1 VTQLEEPPRY
11 TTGESRRRDKGIS
24 RWPVVAMLIL
34 GLLASGLTQGWATGW
49 KDSHAGTQ
57 SQTADRGVLSSM
69 NTYSL
74 ALMLG
79 GLRGPLVMVLWSKVE
94 SQKIDRDLEDMDT
107 MIEWIRLL
115 QPEFD
120 TVHIFQ
126 IWNKAYN
133 ISVLMASTAAKYATI
148 LDAIDYGRHVDQDRP
163 GDLNINDSLARVFA
177 EKLGSKNVAEHL
189 FYRKQFRQDTM
200 DDAARNVAFPE
211 ETGRYRRMGLKFA
224 DSKRMGPILD
234 EQNNLLSQFDTP
246 IFKRPADLASDSQWN
261 DGSELQY
268 LKTYEPFP
276 YGIPPTAMGYN
287 YAKRAQV
294 AMTVG
299 GQRPLQI
306 SDTVVD
312 SRPGLLL
319 KQWSEEEAD
328 RAVNS
333 EARAMGMKG
342 EADGHVLEVS
352 TAPFGPDAKVVDA
365 GALQSAI
372 YSYKLT
378 ARICVDSYRE
388 YERHLA
394 NPQYVNPYQTYTSH
408 LEELRSL
415 QILATA
421 DSAYSQ
427 ALVDPVNRATLLK
440 TAAANYREARAQYE
454 RMLLRYA
461 TEESVAGPLYRN
473 SKNIDIDRMNIDD
486 LNALFVQMLAGVAKL
501 PKIQREYDDP
511 RDDYGSHITRAD
523 TRLRLLAPYDAPSI
537 LQIH

>member
-1 VTQLEEPPRY
+1 MTQLEEPPRS
-11 TTGESRRRDKGIS
+11 TDQAPRRRDVRAG
-24 RWPVVAMLIL
+24 RLPVVAMLIISL
-34 GLLASGLTQGWATGW
+34 VASGLTRNWASNW
-49 KDSHAGTQ
+49 KDEHSGNQ
-57 SQTADRGVLSSM
+57 SKTAERGVLSGM
-69 NTYSL
+69 NSYAL

-133 ISVLMASTAAKYATI
+133 ISVMMASTAAKYQTI
-148 LDAIDYGRHVDQDRP
+148 LDAVDYGRHVDQDRP

-177 EKLGSKNVAEHL
+177 EKLGGKNVAEHL

-200 DDAARNVAFPE
+200 TESSGQAAYPE
-211 ETGRYRRMGLKFA
+211 EQGKYRRMGFKFV
-224 DSKRMGPILD
+224 DSKKMGPILD
-234 EQNNLLSQFDTP
+234 DQNNLLPQFTTP
-246 IFKRPADLASDSQWN
+246 LFDRPSDLAGNQWN

-268 LKTYEPFP
+268 LKKYEPFP
-276 YGIPPTAMGYN
+276 YGVPPTAMGYN
-287 YAKRAQV
+287 YAKRAEV

-312 SRPGLLL
+312 SRPGLML
-319 KQWSEEEAD
+319 KQWAEEEAE

-333 EARAMGMKG
+333 ESRALGAPR
-342 EADGHVLEVS
+342 EADGHVLELS
-352 TAPFGPDAKVVDA
+352 TAPATPDAKIPDPH
-365 GALQSAI
+365 ALQSAI
-372 YSYKLT
+372 YSYQLT
-378 ARICVDSYRE
+378 ARICADALNE

-408 LEELRSL
+408 LEELRSM

-421 DSAYSQ
+421 DAAYARAMAGPSADRA
-427 ALVDPVNRATLLK
+427 ALLR
-440 TAAANYREARAQYE
+440 AAATNYREVRAQYE

-461 TEESVAGPLYRN
+461 TEEAVAGPLYRN
-473 SKNIDIDRMNIDD
+473 NKTIDLDRMNPED
-486 LNALFVQMLAGVAKL
+486 LHLLFIQMLAKVAQL
-501 PKIQREYDDP
+501 PKIQREYDEP
-511 RDDYGSHITRAD
+511 RDDYGSHINRAD
-523 TRLRLLAPYDAPSI
+523 ARLRLLAAYDAPSI

>member
-1 VTQLEEPPRY
+1 MTQLQEPPRQSEQ
-11 TTGESRRRDKGIS
+11 TPSRRRFQRSGRGI
-24 RWPVVAMLIL
+24 VVLMLIL
-34 GLLASGLTQGWATGW
+34 GLAFSGLTQTWATTW
-49 KDSHAGTQ
+49 KVNHSPQGR
-57 SQTADRGVLSSM
+57 ADEAGVLSGMSS
-69 NTYSL
+69 YAL

-94 SQKIDRDLEDMDT
+94 TQKIDKDLEDMDT

-133 ISVLMASTAAKYATI
+133 ISVMMASTSAKYSTI
-148 LDAIDYGRHVDQDRP
+148 LDAVDYGRRVDADRP

-177 EKLGSKNVAEHL
+177 EKLGGKNVAEHV
-189 FYRKQFRQDTM
+189 FYRKQFREDTM
-200 DDAARNVAFPE
+200 NESSRKAAYPE
-211 ETGRYRRMGLKFA
+211 EEGKYRRMGLKYA
-224 DSKRMGPILD
+224 DPSHMGPILD
-234 EQNNLLSQFDTP
+234 EKGNLLEQFTTP
-246 IFKRPADLASDSQWN
+246 VYHRPDDLPAASEWN

-268 LKTYEPFP
+268 LKSYEPFP
-276 YGIPPTAMGYN
+276 YGVSPIAMGYN

-306 SDTVVD
+306 SDTVVV

-319 KQWSEEEAD
+319 KQWAEEEAD

-333 EARAMGMKG
+333 ESRAIGLGK
-342 EADGHVLEVS
+342 EAEAHVLEMA
-352 TAPFGPDAKVVDA
+352 TAPAKPDAKVDPKA
-365 GALQSAI
+365 IQSAI

-378 ARICVDSYRE
+378 AKVCADALKE
-388 YERHLA
+388 YDRHLA

-408 LEELRSL
+408 LEELRAL
-415 QILATA
+415 QVLATA
-421 DSAYSQ
+421 DAAYAQ
-427 ALVDPVNRATLLK
+427 AMADPANRASSLA
-440 TAAANYREARAQYE
+440 TATANYREARAQYQ

-461 TEESVAGPLYRN
+461 TEESIAGPMYRN
-473 SKNIDIDRMNIDD
+473 NKNIDLDKMNSDQV
-486 LNALFVQMLAGVAKL
+486 NTLFQQVMARVVQI
-501 PKIQREYDDP
+501 PKQQREFDES
-511 RDDYGSHITRAD
+511 RDDYGAHITRCD
-523 TRLRLLAPYDAPSI
+523 TRLKLLGDSNAPSI